1 MTLEHPKYTLVPPP
15 RPVPGEDRL
24 PRTHRQKEGRK
35 VTSNTS
41 CGSILIKGSSGQN
54 PLSFQMV
61 SSRLR
66 ISSPSPELGWIKGEK
81 QADRNNR

>member
-1 MTLEHPKYTLVPPP
+1 MHEMTLEHSKCQPPG
-15 RPVPGEDRL
+15 PVPGEDRL
-24 PRTHRQKEGRK
+24 PRTHRQKEGRR
-35 VTSNTS
+35 VTSSTS
-41 CGSILIKGSSGQN
+41 CGGILIKGSSGQN

-66 ISSPSPELGWIKGEK
+66 ISSPPELGWIKGEK